1 MGTFKSTKTFFVSP
15 ALMPEIARNIASDFA
30 NDGYEVQTQELSTGG
45 YDISITKGGVFK
57 AIIGMKTA
65 LKVNIAPI
73 GESIR
78 IDAGVGIFG
87 QQAIPTVISM
97 LFFWPVLITQIS
109 GMISQAKMDD
119 RVMQIASDT
128 IMRQT
133 YQQPRAAT
141 MNPGAAAGQRFCTQG
156 GRPNAA
162 DAVYC
167 SGCGQK
173 LQ

>member
-97 LFFWPVLITQIS
+97 FFFWPVLITQIW
-109 GMISQAKMDD
+109 GLVTQAKLDD
-119 RVMQIASDT
+119 KALEIAT
-128 IMRQT
+128 QVAYANGMRG
-133 YQQPRAAT
+133 QQAKT
-141 MNPGAAAGQRFCTQG
+141 GNGQNRFCT
-156 GRPNAA
+156 
-162 DAVYC
+162 
-167 SGCGQK
+167 SCGAK
-173 LQ
+173 VSEGARFCANCGKPI